1 MVIGEAMSP
10 AALTQSPSDNCQKW
24 FWTLGGT
31 ESQAE
36 AEEAPQTGERKSQR
50 ERDSQSHST

>member
-1 MVIGEAMSP
+1 MSP
-10 AALTQSPSDNCQKW
+10 ATLIQSPSDNYQTW